1 MSFKNYAFYDKI
13 IPGRVRTI
21 NGISFIPIVSVT
33 VMGYGG
39 CGLFIC
45 GSISPRGI
53 VIVDGNGEV
62 CLYQFSGEGNP
73 SKLLESITLLYG
85 EE

>member
-1 MSFKNYAFYDKI
+1 
-13 IPGRVRTI
+13 
-21 NGISFIPIVSVT
+21 
-33 VMGYGG
+33 MGYGG

-73 SKLLESITLLYG
+73 SKLLESITLSSD